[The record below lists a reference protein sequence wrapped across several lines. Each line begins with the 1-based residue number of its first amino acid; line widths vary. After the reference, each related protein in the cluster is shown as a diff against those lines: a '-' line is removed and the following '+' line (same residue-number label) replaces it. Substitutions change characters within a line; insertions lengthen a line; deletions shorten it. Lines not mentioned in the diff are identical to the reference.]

1 MHTHPQSNDIERVN
15 KKKKMKKTR
24 KQIHIHILVKALRI
38 KVYS

>member
-24 KQIHIHILVKALRI
+24 KQIHAHTYTRESVKNQSL
-38 KVYS
+38 